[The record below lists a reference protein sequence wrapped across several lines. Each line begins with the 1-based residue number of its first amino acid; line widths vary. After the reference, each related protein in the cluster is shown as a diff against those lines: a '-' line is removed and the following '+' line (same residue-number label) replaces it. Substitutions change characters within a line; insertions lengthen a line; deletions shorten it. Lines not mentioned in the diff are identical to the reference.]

1 MFGTFVGQWAA
12 RCKRGFHPFFLPPLC
27 LALAGAAPE
36 SAAFLG
42 RAAWKQDF
50 AQLQAAMAEHYANFE
65 WAVERRG
72 VDLPKLAAETNA
84 RLDAAR
90 TDGEARAAFVSFLKA
105 FGDGHLGIG
114 WPSTVASSATPP
126 RRAAPVSAVPA
137 CAAYRPGPRY
147 PGIDFRP
154 FEGFRSVETASSRYF
169 PAAIFEAAGY
179 GKVGAIQID
188 LFDEHR
194 FPELCEQ
201 AAQALH
207 VTTGPCGDGCAGP
220 LERETANLLTRR
232 LEEQIEFLKRWGIR
246 ALVVDISNNGGGSNW
261 VGPAVRLFTARRLS
275 ESRQGFIRHPHW
287 VGQLS
292 GRLSEVEADLKTSDP
307 KDRPLLDRAIAA
319 YRAALTDARTSCRRD
334 GMWKGEKPP
343 CSLVSTAGPLYA
355 AGVLRYAPPGSLP
368 TDLSCC
374 YLFGPQ
380 RYRYREGVYTGPLF
394 VIVDRETASAAEYF
408 AAVLQDNK
416 AATIVGEATYG
427 AGCGYT
433 NGGIETHL
441 HNSGGDV
448 RMPDCVRFRA
458 DGSNEVEGIT
468 PDLLVPWRGNDS
480 ILQRSRRL
488 ESVLTAYLQ
497 RASTTIEKRS
507 AGRGRP
513 VSHRRR

>member
-1 MFGTFVGQWAA
+1 MADIAWTTFMKAFVRRWKGLC
-12 RCKRGFHPFFLPPLC
+12 RHFLFVPLC
-27 LALAGAAPE
+27 LALTGAAAPE
-36 SAAFLG
+36 PAGFLG
-42 RAAWKQDF
+42 TAAWKQDF
-50 AQLQAAMAEHYANFE
+50 AQLQAAMADHYANLE

-72 VDLPKLAAETNA
+72 VDLPKLAAATNA
-84 RLDAAR
+84 RLEAAH
-90 TDGEARAAFVSFLKA
+90 TNGEARAAFAAFLKA

-114 WPSTVASSATPP
+114 WPSSGTSSGAPPP
-126 RRAAPVSAVPA
+126 RAEPVSAVPA
-137 CAAYRPGPRY
+137 CAAYRPGQRY
-147 PGIDFRP
+147 PGIDFRR
-154 FEGFRSVETASSRYF
+154 FGGFRPVETSSSRYF
-169 PAAIFEAAGY
+169 PATVFDAAGY
-179 GKVGAIQID
+179 GKVGVIQID

-207 VTTGPCGDGCAGP
+207 VATGPCGDGCAGP

-232 LEEQIEFLKRWGIR
+232 LEEQIEALKRRGIR

-261 VGPAVRLFTARRLS
+261 VGPAVRVFTARRLF
-275 ESRQGFIRHPHW
+275 ESRQGFVRHPHW
-287 VGQLS
+287 VSQLS
-292 GRLSEVEADLKTSDP
+292 GRLSEVEADLKTADP
-307 KDRPLLDRAIAA
+307 KDRPLLDRAVAT
-319 YRAALTDARTSCRRD
+319 YRAALADAGTSCRRD
-334 GMWKGEKPP
+334 GLWKGEKLS

-355 AGVLRYAPPGSLP
+355 AGILRYAPPGSLP
-368 TDLSCC
+368 PNLSCC

-416 AATIVGEATYG
+416 AATIVGEPTYG

-468 PDLLVPWRGNDS
+468 PDLLVPWRANDS
-480 ILQRSRRL
+480 DVQRSRRL
-488 ESVLTAYLQ
+488 EKVLSDYL
-497 RASTTIEKRS
+497 A
-507 AGRGRP
+507 RP
-513 VSHRRR
+513 VPRR